1 MMRAMKRNDYN
12 DKKTEMSSDLSYKN
26 KNQIVVFVLDE
37 QHYAL
42 LLSAVEQVVRAVE
55 ITLLPK
61 APAVV
66 LGVINVHGQVVPVVD
81 ARKRFR
87 LPERAMDLNDR
98 FIIAH
103 TSRWPIALVADS
115 VVEIKELAEQEMMET
130 EETLPFAAYLRGVA
144 KVEGDLVLIYD
155 LDEFFSLD
163 EECGLDAALSEVSD
177 EP

>member
-1 MMRAMKRNDYN
+1 MRAMKKNDYS
-12 DKKTEMSSDLSYKN
+12 DKKTEMSSDLNYKN
-26 KNQIVVFVLDE
+26 KNRIVVFVLDE
-37 QHYAL
+37 QRYAL
-42 LLSAVEQVVRAVE
+42 LLSAVERVIRAVE

-66 LGVINVHGQVVPVVD
+66 LGVINVHGQVVSVVD

-87 LPERAMDLNDR
+87 LPEREMDLNDR

-103 TSRWPIALVADS
+103 TSRRRIALVVDS
-115 VVEIKELAEQEMMET
+115 VVAIKELAEQEMMET

-155 LDEFFSLD
+155 LDEFLSLD